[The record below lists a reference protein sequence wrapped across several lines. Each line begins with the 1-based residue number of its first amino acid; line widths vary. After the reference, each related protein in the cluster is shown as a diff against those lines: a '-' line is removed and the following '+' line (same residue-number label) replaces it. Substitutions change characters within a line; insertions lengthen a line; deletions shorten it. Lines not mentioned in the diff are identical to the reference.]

1 MHNVAETVFLLIL
14 LFLMLCSAH
23 LLKWICACYSKKR
36 FIPIDMKKELVPEG
50 YLFSRRYTN
59 YVFMLLFLLYM
70 FDYVDRMVVTSLFP
84 FLKAD
89 WKLTDMQCGMMV
101 SAVYWSIVALTFP
114 VSILV
119 DRWSRRKTIGMM
131 AVLWSLATG
140 LCAFTKSL
148 PQLLTARTFI
158 GIGEAGYA
166 PGGTAM
172 IAGLYPQEKR
182 SWMTGLW
189 NASIPLGSA
198 IGIAL
203 GGIIAANWGWRHAF
217 GLVAIPGLIV
227 AIMFFFVKDYK
238 TVSLTRSSGE
248 TDKKSKRKEV
258 AMSIRDMLKEFLD
271 KPSLIFTYFGMAGVV
286 FTTTSLLTWLPTYFH
301 RVQGLPEGQAGL
313 KSSTIMVLALV
324 GAPLGGYI
332 SDRWR
337 KRKINA
343 RLLFPTISTLLSA
356 VFLFMAFIVF
366 PGKMQYLFLLAL
378 GVLITAFVSAASAVT
393 QDVVHAGM
401 RAMSYAIAV
410 VVQNLLGASMG
421 PIVMGAISDATN
433 IQTAMSVLPI
443 ALLMASLMFFAG
455 SFFYEKD
462 ISKVEKITLEA
473 I

>member
-1 MHNVAETVFLLIL
+1 
-14 LFLMLCSAH
+14 
-23 LLKWICACYSKKR
+23 
-36 FIPIDMKKELVPEG
+36 MKKDKVPEG
-50 YLFSRRYTN
+50 YLFSKRYTN
-59 YVFMLLFLLYM
+59 YIFGLLFLLYM

-89 WKLTDMQCGMMV
+89 WNLTDTQCGMMV

-119 DRWSRRKTIGMM
+119 DRWSRKKTIGLM
-131 AVLWSLATG
+131 AVVWSLATG
-140 LCAFTKSL
+140 VCAFTRTL
-148 PQLLTARTFI
+148 PQLLTARSAI
-158 GIGEAGYA
+158 GVGEAGYA

-182 SWMTGLW
+182 SWMMGLW

-198 IGIAL
+198 IGVAL
-203 GGIIAANWGWRHAF
+203 GGIIAATWGWRHAF

-227 AIMFFFVKDYK
+227 AILFFFVKDYK
-238 TVSLTRSSGE
+238 TVELVRTNGE
-248 TDKKSKRKEV
+248 AGDYKGGKAV
-258 AMSIRDMLKEFLD
+258 AMSIKDMLSEFLD

-301 RVQGLPEGQAGL
+301 RVQGLAESQAGL
-313 KSSTIMVLALV
+313 KSSTIMVLALI

-332 SDRWR
+332 SDKWR
-337 KRKINA
+337 KKKINA

-356 VFLFMAFIVF
+356 VFLFLAFVVF
-366 PGKMQYLFLLAL
+366 PGKMQYFFLLAL

-421 PIVMGAISDATN
+421 PIVMGAISDVTN
-433 IQTAMSVLPI
+433 IQTAMSFLPV
-443 ALLMASLMFFAG
+443 ALLLAALMFFSG

-462 ISKVEKITLEA
+462 LSKVEKIKLVSVE
-473 I
+473 

>member
-1 MHNVAETVFLLIL
+1 
-14 LFLMLCSAH
+14 
-23 LLKWICACYSKKR
+23 
-36 FIPIDMKKELVPEG
+36 MKKDLVPEG
-50 YLFSRRYTN
+50 YLFSKRYTN
-59 YVFMLLFLLYM
+59 YIFSLLFLLYM

-84 FLKAD
+84 FIKQD
-89 WKLTDMQCGMMV
+89 WNLTDTQCGMLV

-119 DRWSRRKTIGMM
+119 DRWSRKKTIGLM
-131 AVLWSLATG
+131 ATLWSIATG
-140 LCAFTKSL
+140 ICAFTKSL
-148 PQLLTARTFI
+148 PQLFTTRTFI
-158 GIGEAGYA
+158 GMGEAGYA

-182 SWMTGLW
+182 SWMMGLW

-198 IGIAL
+198 IGVAL
-203 GGIIAANWGWRHAF
+203 GGVIASHWGWRHAF

-227 AIMFFFVKDYK
+227 AVLFYFVKDYK
-238 TVSLTRSSGE
+238 TVELTVIDTSEKGAG
-248 TDKKSKRKEV
+248 RKAV
-258 AMSIRDMLKEFLD
+258 AMSIKDMFYEFTH

-301 RVQGLPEGQAGL
+301 RVQGLPESQAGI
-313 KSSTIMVLALV
+313 KSSSIMVLALI

-332 SDRWR
+332 ADRWR

-356 VFLFMAFIVF
+356 ILLFMAFVVF
-366 PGKMQYLFLLAL
+366 PGKMQYILLLML

-421 PIVMGAISDATN
+421 PIFIGAVSDASN
-433 IQTAMSVLPI
+433 IQTAMSLLPA
-443 ALLMASLMFFAG
+443 ALLLAAIMFFAG
-455 SFFYEKD
+455 SFYYEKD
-462 ISKVEKITLEA
+462 LSKVEKIKLESF
-473 I
+473 